1 MKKEVLIAVVSGIII
16 GLIVTL
22 GIYTANKA
30 LEQQKAKK
38 AATEQGVD
46 LNDGSTALTQKSLTV
61 TSHQPYDLV
70 NEPEII
76 LSGIAWPKAAVALM
90 TESDNF
96 LIEADEEGIFS
107 FTFKLVT
114 GFNELILVAADD
126 TGATHTLPYVITY
139 SEDEFLP
146 PSPTPSPSPEAN

>member
-1 MKKEVLIAVVSGIII
+1 MKKEVLIAVISGIVI
-16 GLIVTL
+16 GLIITL

-38 AATEQGVD
+38 AASDQGVGLTD
-46 LNDGSTALTQKSLTV
+46 ANSTLTQKSLTI

-70 NEPEII
+70 NESEIT

-96 LIEADEEGIFS
+96 LIEADEEGVFT

-114 GFNELILVAADD
+114 GFNELTLVAADD
-126 TGATHTLPYVITY
+126 SGATHTLPFVITY

-146 PSPTPSPSPEAN
+146 PSPSPSPKTTQ